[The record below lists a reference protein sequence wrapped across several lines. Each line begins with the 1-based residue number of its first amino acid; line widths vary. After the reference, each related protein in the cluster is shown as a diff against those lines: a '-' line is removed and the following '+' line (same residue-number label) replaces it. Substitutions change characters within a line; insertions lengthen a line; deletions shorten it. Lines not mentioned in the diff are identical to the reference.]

1 MDNLNNIRVFVRVAE
16 SRSFSEAGKRLG
28 LTSSAVSKAIT
39 RLERELGVR
48 LLQRTTRSVG
58 LTNDGASFFEN
69 CRQILSDVQ
78 SAEENLLQ
86 TRATPY
92 GLLRVHMPVAFG
104 RKVVMPVIK
113 QLIDRHPRL
122 TINAELSDRNIDM
135 AYEGIDVAVHI
146 GEITDSRLVARK
158 LCNLQFVAVASPDYL
173 ERHGEPMTPDDLS
186 SHHCLAYVKLR
197 SGRYREWTFAHEGET
212 VNKVVSGRLNVNNAE
227 SLLEA
232 AVSGLG
238 IAMISTLIAGDA
250 IRKGQL
256 RCVLTQFN
264 APGPSVYALYPH
276 TRTVSPKVRVFVDF
290 LKELMAEQQQ
300 WNSLAE
306 PADSIVNPL
315 QQ

>member
-1 MDNLNNIRVFVRVAE
+1 MDNLNSIRVFVRVAE

-58 LTNDGASFFEN
+58 LTNDGASFYES

-104 RKVVMPVIK
+104 RKVVMPAIK
-113 QLIDRHPRL
+113 NLVDRHPRL

-146 GEITDSRLVARK
+146 GDITDSRLVARK
-158 LCNLQFVAVASPDYL
+158 LCSLQFVAVASPDYL
-173 ERHGEPMTPDDLS
+173 ARNGEPKTPDDLS
-186 SHHCLAYVKLR
+186 SHHCLAYVMLR
-197 SGRYREWTFAHEGET
+197 SGRYREWTFMQEGR
-212 VNKVVSGRLNVNNAE
+212 VFHKVVSGQLNVNNAE

-250 IRKGQL
+250 IRAGLLK
-256 RCVLTQFN
+256 CILTEFN
-264 APGPSVYALYPH
+264 APGPAVHVVYPH
-276 TRTVSPKVRVFVDF
+276 TRTVSPKVRAFVDF
-290 LKELMAEQQQ
+290 LKELMAEEQR
-300 WNSLAE
+300 WNTLGD
-306 PADSIVNPL
+306 PPVPLVNQL